1 MANPVNLWPLIGVA
15 VIIAGFVL
23 RFNPMLIVA
32 AAAIITGIA
41 AHFPVEKLLT
51 AIGSGFLKTRNI
63 PLIILLPLA
72 VIGLL
77 GATRPARARADVDFE
92 HQGRDGRT
100 PAHRLS
106 VRARNYGGGRA
117 DGPGR
122 PSADGAPAARADG
135 RRRYRSALRQ
145 AVRRGALQ
153 AAGLLGG
160 ADNVGLFFGEDIFV
174 AFGAIVLMTTFL
186 KEAGIVVEPMH
197 VAVWGIPTAIC
208 AFPDPRLPALA
219 ARPQARARTRRAH
232 AQRCE
237 REGMTLTI
245 NYLFYLVGIVL
256 VIVAGMI
263 LTDKSH
269 PRRLSAGGF
278 WLIYA
283 LIFLIGDWLPVT
295 VVGVL
300 VVAMALIAGFGGVTG
315 AKPKMLSEE
324 TRLQSA
330 VRLGNKLFVP
340 ALTIPVVTV
349 VLMLGAKYLVIG
361 GTPLIEMKNV
371 TLIGFGIGC
380 VIALAIACV
389 MTRDI
394 VGQSMRETRRL
405 IDALSWA
412 AVLLQMLG
420 MLGLVFSDAGVGKAV
435 AHVTTAY
442 VNMDYRLVAVT
453 VYVVGI
459 ALFTMVMGNG
469 FAAFPVM
476 TGGVGVPILV
486 GIFHGNPA
494 TMAAIGMFSGYCGTL
509 MTPMAANFNIV
520 PAALLELPDKNAV
533 IRVQV
538 PTALTL
544 LVANIF
550 LLNW

>member
-1 MANPVNLWPLIGVA
+1 
-15 VIIAGFVL
+15 
-23 RFNPMLIVA
+23 
-32 AAAIITGIA
+32 
-41 AHFPVEKLLT
+41 
-51 AIGSGFLKTRNI
+51 
-63 PLIILLPLA
+63 
-72 VIGLL
+72 
-77 GATRPARARADVDFE
+77 
-92 HQGRDGRT
+92 
-100 PAHRLS
+100 
-106 VRARNYGGGRA
+106 
-117 DGPGR
+117 
-122 PSADGAPAARADG
+122 
-135 RRRYRSALRQ
+135 
-145 AVRRGALQ
+145 
-153 AAGLLGG
+153 
-160 ADNVGLFFGEDIFV
+160 
-174 AFGAIVLMTTFL
+174 
-186 KEAGIVVEPMH
+186 
-197 VAVWGIPTAIC
+197 
-208 AFPDPRLPALA
+208 
-219 ARPQARARTRRAH
+219 
-232 AQRCE
+232 
-237 REGMTLTI
+237 MTLTI

-256 VIVAGMI
+256 VVVAGMI

-269 PRRLSAGGF
+269 PRRLTAGGF

-283 LIFLIGDWLPVT
+283 LIFLVGDWIPVP

-315 AKPKMLSEE
+315 AKPKMLSED
-324 TRLQSA
+324 TRRQSA

-349 VLMLGAKYLVIG
+349 ILTLGAKYLVFG
-361 GTPLIEMKNV
+361 GVPLIELKNV

-389 MTRDI
+389 MTRDT

-412 AVLLQMLG
+412 AVLPQMLG

-442 VNMDYRLVAVT
+442 VNMDYRLIAVI
-453 VYVVGI
+453 VYVVGM

-486 GIFHGNPA
+486 GVFHGNPA

-533 IRVQV
+533 IKVQV
-538 PTALTL
+538 PTAVAL
-544 LVANIF
+544 LIANIV
-550 LLNW
+550 LLNWLMFI